1 MHTNGSNTNRQLRRG
16 SFADGQAHPELYL
29 EARHVGTF
37 ADGQASP
44 ELYPEGRYVGAFAE
58 GQARPV
64 NYVGEGHEGTF
75 AERTATMGQT
85 PSIDYRC
92 ARCGAP
98 RIYQLGPLAAR
109 PTEDEVRAM
118 PHQIPLIDLRCSRCG
133 ASQTYKLVPDSVVH
147 PVSDRPKAATAA

>member
-1 MHTNGSNTNRQLRRG
+1 MDTNGSNTNRQLRRG

-37 ADGQASP
+37 ADGQASL
-44 ELYPEGRYVGAFAE
+44 ELYPEGRHVGAFAE
-58 GQARPV
+58 GQARPG
-64 NYVGEGHEGTF
+64 NYAGEGHEGTF

-98 RIYQLGPLAAR
+98 PHLPARAAR
-109 PTEDEVRAM
+109 GAAHRG
-118 PHQIPLIDLRCSRCG
+118 RG
-133 ASQTYKLVPDSVVH
+133 ASDTAPDPVDRSQMLSVRRQ
-147 PVSDRPKAATAA
+147 SNLQARA